1 MTEENRKPKEFLDEE
16 FSEEA
21 EGSLLVDVYQND
33 DEVIV
38 CSAVAGIS
46 PEDLEINI
54 TTESVTIRG
63 KREKEEKIEEKDYF
77 YQECFWGTFSRSII
91 LSQEIDPERST
102 AAVKNG
108 ILTIKMPKIE
118 RQKAKKIKVKI
129 D

>member
-1 MTEENRKPKEFLDEE
+1 MAEEIRKSEEFLNEE
-16 FSEEA
+16 LSEEA
-21 EGSLLVDVYQND
+21 EGSLLVDVYQTDN
-33 DEVIV
+33 EIIV
-38 CSAVAGIS
+38 RSAVAGIS
-46 PEDLEINI
+46 PEELEINI

-63 KREKEEKIEEKDYF
+63 KREKEGEIEEKNYF

-91 LSQEIDPERST
+91 LPQEIDPERST

-108 ILTIKMPKIE
+108 ILTIRMPKIE

>member
-1 MTEENRKPKEFLDEE
+1 MTEQNKKAEEFLNEELDEE
-16 FSEEA
+16 S

-33 DEVIV
+33 NEIAVR
-38 CSAVAGIS
+38 SAVAGIL

-63 KREKEEKIEEKDYF
+63 KREKEEKIEEKNYF

-91 LSQEIDPERST
+91 LPQEIDPERST
-102 AAVKNG
+102 ASVKNG
-108 ILTIKMPKIE
+108 ILTIRMPKIE
-118 RQKAKKIKVKI
+118 RQKTKKLKVKI

>member
-1 MTEENRKPKEFLDEE
+1 MTEEIRKSEEFLNEE
-16 FSEEA
+16 LNEES
-21 EGSLLVDVYQND
+21 EGSLLVDVYQTD
-33 DEVIV
+33 DEIV
-38 CSAVAGIS
+38 VRSAVAGIS
-46 PEDLEINI
+46 PEELEINI

-63 KREKEEKIEEKDYF
+63 KREKEKEVEEKNYF

-91 LSQEIDPERST
+91 LPQEIDPERST

-108 ILTIKMPKIE
+108 ILTIRMPKIE

>member
-1 MTEENRKPKEFLDEE
+1 MTEENKKPKEFLDEE
-16 FSEEA
+16 LSEES

-33 DEVIV
+33 NEIV
-38 CSAVAGIS
+38 VRSAVAGIS

-63 KREKEEKIEEKDYF
+63 KREKEEKIEEKNYF

-91 LSQEIDPERST
+91 LPQEIDPERST
-102 AAVKNG
+102 ASVKNG
-108 ILTIKMPKIE
+108 ILTVQMPKIE

>member
-1 MTEENRKPKEFLDEE
+1 MTEENRKSEEFLNGELN
-16 FSEEA
+16 EEA
-21 EGSLLVDVYQND
+21 EGSLLVDVYQTD
-33 DEVIV
+33 DEIV
-38 CSAVAGIS
+38 VRSAVAGIS
-46 PEDLEINI
+46 PEELEINI

-63 KREKEEKIEEKDYF
+63 RREKEEKIEEKDYF

-91 LSQEIDPERST
+91 LPQEIDPERSN

-108 ILTIKMPKIE
+108 ILTIRMPKIE

>member
-1 MTEENRKPKEFLDEE
+1 MAEENKKAEKFLNEE
-16 FSEEA
+16 LNEES

-33 DEVIV
+33 NEIAVR
-38 CSAVAGIS
+38 SAVAGIS

-91 LSQEIDPERST
+91 LPQEIDPERST
-102 AAVKNG
+102 ASVKNG
-108 ILTIKMPKIE
+108 ILTIRMPKIE